1 MFMPHFALLLVR
13 IGYSYISLFVERF
26 VSTLISFMAPSFL
39 SLWSPVHFWRKK
51 VWSFEAAVTFPV
63 RSVLGLVVY
72 LSSPRHD
79 IRPTAATTFPK
90 NKQLQQLQHF
100 YSIWSLGFKNNT
112 NKTLTSSNKD
122 SHLPLREAVHVGFP
136 GGNWIFVLNKGEG
149 VGGEDSICLGGHC
162 ALPVTYLSITVL
174 INIRACWK
182 KWLFPIMSLEEGSIL
197 LPQKIISFRR
207 KK

>member
-1 MFMPHFALLLVR
+1 MALAFRPVDFGNMASCEQRSAKLEPKKWSIYNVFCCMFMPHFALLLVR

-79 IRPTAATTFPK
+79 IRPTAAATFPK
-90 NKQLQQLQHF
+90 TNSCNDCNI
-100 YSIWSLGFKNNT
+100 SIPSDHWALRIIPIKHWHPAT
-112 NKTLTSSNKD
+112 KIHI
-122 SHLPLREAVHVGFP
+122 SH
-136 GGNWIFVLNKGEG
+136 
-149 VGGEDSICLGGHC
+149 
-162 ALPVTYLSITVL
+162 
-174 INIRACWK
+174 
-182 KWLFPIMSLEEGSIL
+182 
-197 LPQKIISFRR
+197 
-207 KK
+207 